1 MSTTLSYLPRGT
13 GSAADALLEK
23 LEDPRVVEALVSL
36 LDKSDKLTF
45 FTEALEG
52 FLQRN
57 EGLIEVVSQRV
68 GQLGRA
74 GTSALAKSLE
84 KIDLD
89 DLKSASG
96 QLQGMLPLLRDVVNQ
111 FSVLKQAGFFDP
123 DVVEVVGRTG
133 RAMAAT
139 VRDPKAQSTDT
150 RGVFSL
156 LGLLKDPDIARTLN
170 FVISFA
176 RHFGADFNQG
186 GLASAKNT
194 SLAAPADAS
203 ARKKSS

>member
-1 MSTTLSYLPRGT
+1 MSSALTTFPRAT

-23 LEDPRVVEALVSL
+23 LEDPRIVEALVSL
-36 LDKSDKLTF
+36 LDKSDKLTLF
-45 FTEALEG
+45 SELLES

-57 EGLIEVVSQRV
+57 EGLLEIVSRRV
-68 GQLGRA
+68 AQLGRA
-74 GTSALAKSLE
+74 GTSALGKSLE

-96 QLQGMLPLLRDVVNQ
+96 QIQGMLPLLKDVANQ
-111 FSVLKQAGFFDP
+111 FTVLKQAGFFDP
-123 DVVEVVGRTG
+123 DVVEIIGRMG
-133 RAMAAT
+133 RAVAAT
-139 VRDPKAQSTDT
+139 ARDPKARSTDT

-176 RHFGADFNQG
+176 RHFGGDFNQSG
-186 GLASAKNT
+186 PGSAVST
-194 SLAAPADAS
+194 SLAGPVNAS
-203 ARKKSS
+203 TRK